1 MRRKA
6 DKEKDLKE
14 DKLKNK
20 ASKESSSGESS
31 SEEKSSYPDFAD
43 SDGDDKYAYEEG
55 EFNPDKWENYS
66 SGRKRRFF
74 QNGMGLFVSII
85 ALILFAALFVVEF
98 RSYTKV
104 KKDNSG
110 YVTSEKKEDTV
121 KVDDKILEIIET
133 GTNYTIYLDH
143 DTGIEYVMFRVGSSM
158 TIQPLINPDG
168 SYKQYVEP
176 TTSAATASE
185 GVTRHKWTDNFKIP
199 GVPKEP
205 QSTVPVPA
213 SSAPASGTPV
223 TGTKS
228 SAPASGTKAP
238 VSSTS
243 SAGPQAQGAVE
254 ETRAAAEVSAMQAP
268 LQEEETVPPRS

>member
-6 DKEKDLKE
+6 DKEKDLKD

-20 ASKESSSGESS
+20 DSKEN
-31 SEEKSSYPDFAD
+31 SSYSDPAD
-43 SDGDDKYAYEEG
+43 SNDDDKYAYEEG

-66 SGRKRRFF
+66 SGRKRGFF

-104 KKDNSG
+104 KKGDSG
-110 YVTSEKKEDTV
+110 YVDPEKKEETV

-176 TTSAATASE
+176 TTAAATVSE
-185 GVTRHKWTDNFKIP
+185 GVTKHKWTDNFKIP

-205 QSTVPVPA
+205 QSTI
-213 SSAPASGTPV
+213 SAPV
-223 TGTKS
+223 
-228 SAPASGTKAP
+228 SGTKA
-238 VSSTS
+238 STPAAGTS
-243 SAGPQAQGAVE
+243 ASGAKTPAPSASAAGPQAQGAVE
-254 ETRAAAEVSAMQAP
+254 E
-268 LQEEETVPPRS
+268 ETIPPRS

>member
-6 DKEKDLKE
+6 DKEKDPKD
-14 DKLKNK
+14 DKLKDK
-20 ASKESSSGESS
+20 DLKENSLEENSSSSD
-31 SEEKSSYPDFAD
+31 PAD
-43 SDGDDKYAYEEG
+43 SDNNDKYAYEEG

-104 KKDNSG
+104 KKGDSG
-110 YVTSEKKEDTV
+110 YVDSEKKEDTV

-176 TTSAATASE
+176 TTAAATLPE
-185 GVTRHKWTDNFKIP
+185 GVTKHKWTDNFKIP

-205 QSTVPVPA
+205 QTTVSSTASQAPV
-213 SSAPASGTPV
+213 S
-223 TGTKS
+223 GTKS
-228 SAPASGTKAP
+228 STP

-243 SAGPQAQGAVE
+243 ASGAKTPAPAPSASVAGPQAQGAVEE

-268 LQEEETVPPRS
+268 LQEEETIPPRS

>member
-6 DKEKDLKE
+6 DKEKDLKD

-20 ASKESSSGESS
+20 DSKENSL
-31 SEEKSSYPDFAD
+31 EENSSYSDPAD
-43 SDGDDKYAYEEG
+43 SNDDDKYAYEEG

-66 SGRKRRFF
+66 SGRKRGFF

-104 KKDNSG
+104 KQGSSG
-110 YVTSEKKEDTV
+110 YVASENKEDTV

-176 TTSAATASE
+176 TTAAATLPE
-185 GVTRHKWTDNFKIP
+185 GVTKHKWTDNFKIP

-205 QSTVPVPA
+205 QPT
-213 SSAPASGTPV
+213 
-223 TGTKS
+223 
-228 SAPASGTKAP
+228 
-238 VSSTS
+238 VSSTTS
-243 SAGPQAQGAVE
+243 
-254 ETRAAAEVSAMQAP
+254 QAP
-268 LQEEETVPPRS
+268 LQEEETIPPRS